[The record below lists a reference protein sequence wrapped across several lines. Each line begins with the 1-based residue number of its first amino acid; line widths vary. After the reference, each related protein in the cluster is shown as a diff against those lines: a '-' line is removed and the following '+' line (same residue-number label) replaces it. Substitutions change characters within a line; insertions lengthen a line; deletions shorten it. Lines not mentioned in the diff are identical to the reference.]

1 VPTAQLVEVFFEF
14 SGVGTAKNGDF
25 DFRIVI
31 TNWQGPW
38 LLHDALSYEDFR
50 TDPHGEDVQ
59 PGIYDD

>member
-38 LLHDALSYEDFR
+38 LLHGALNYTSPFSDF
-50 TDPHGEDVQ
+50 HGEDVQ
-59 PGIYDD
+59 PGIYGD